1 MIKIII
7 HKRMR
12 EEHLKYYKDK
22 VLPKIK
28 DEYSKQTKNKDKVKM
43 KFLKYCKD
51 NWRDLAIGKPYK
63 LREIIKY
70 INSSGLD
77 KCLTEEYNEE
87 LHKKVFGY
95 KGFISIQL
103 NYYDFIINKAKE
115 IAKER
120 IYNPAVVSKIVE
132 AINIYFPELYDD
144 IEMQIKPVLES
155 RPDIKRK
162 DLEELLDEK
171 VDFSAITL
179 ENYIR
184 YRVWENSWNPYKFVY
199 MTGIRTCPYC
209 NRQYITPIFRYD
221 GQMRAE
227 LDHFFAKSKYPYL
240 SMSLYNLVPAC
251 GFCNSSLKGTREF
264 DKNDINPY
272 EESLDKYMFFDVE
285 LNSKP
290 ITINVRPRNGVTDT
304 KIINS
309 INRYN
314 EIFKLN
320 STYEYHKNIAEEMG
334 ENIKRYNKNKIIT
347 IKKKLGD
354 IIGNENQIRELIVG
368 VVPEDKKLLNEPLNK
383 LKKDILEKY
392 KYFE

>member
-7 HKRMR
+7 NRRMR
-12 EEHLKYYKDK
+12 GEHLQYYKNK

-28 DEYSKQTKNKDKVKM
+28 SEYFKQKKNKNEIET
-43 KFLKYCKD
+43 KFLKYCID
-51 NWRDLAIGKPYK
+51 NWEDLAIGKPYK

-70 INSSGLD
+70 INSNELD
-77 KCLTEEYNEE
+77 KCLTEKYNEE
-87 LHKKVFGY
+87 LHKNVFGY
-95 KGFISIQL
+95 KDFISIKL

-115 IAKER
+115 IAKKR
-120 IYNPAVVSKIVE
+120 IYNPVVVSKIVE
-132 AINIYFPELYDD
+132 AVNTYFPELHNDV
-144 IEMQIKPVLES
+144 ERQIKPVLELLPNITRS
-155 RPDIKRK
+155 E
-162 DLEELLDEK
+162 LEKLLNDK
-171 VDFSAITL
+171 VNFSAITL
-179 ENYIR
+179 ENYIK
-184 YRVWENSWNPYKFVY
+184 YRVWEKSWNPYKFVY
-199 MTGIRTCPYC
+199 MTGVRTCPYC
-209 NRQYITPIFRYD
+209 NRQYITPIFKYD

-272 EESLDKYMFFDVE
+272 EESLDEYMFFDVE

-290 ITINVRPRNGVTDT
+290 ITINVRPRSGVTDAR
-304 KIINS
+304 IINS

-314 EIFKLN
+314 KIFKLN
-320 STYEYHKNIAEEMG
+320 STYEYHINIAEEIG

-383 LKKDILEKY
+383 FKRDILEKY